1 MGRAIIGRTKEQP
14 MPSSTR
20 YPRHGENGGFD
31 RVVYF
36 TDAVFAIAMTL
47 LVVEIGV
54 PDTIEGAAED
64 PAAML
69 GALGD
74 KGPLIFAFFLGC
86 YVIGSYWAAH
96 HRFMTWLAAV
106 DRGFVALTVVYLSF
120 VALLPFPTGVLGEF
134 GDNPISVVAFAVNM
148 GAVSTMETVLFS
160 HARRRRLFREELPEE
175 VYRWAVRTSLLP
187 VLLFAL
193 SLPVA
198 FVRPW
203 LAILIWLMA
212 LPLQLLLSRYRPA
225 EVGRYLA

>member
-1 MGRAIIGRTKEQP
+1 

-54 PDTIEGAAED
+54 PETIEGAAED

-96 HRFMTWLAAV
+96 HRFM
-106 DRGFVALTVVYLSF
+106 
-120 VALLPFPTGVLGEF
+120 
-134 GDNPISVVAFAVNM
+134 
-148 GAVSTMETVLFS
+148 
-160 HARRRRLFREELPEE
+160 
-175 VYRWAVRTSLLP
+175 
-187 VLLFAL
+187 
-193 SLPVA
+193 
-198 FVRPW
+198 
-203 LAILIWLMA
+203 
-212 LPLQLLLSRYRPA
+212 SRYRPA